1 MTCKQSDFQRVYM
14 AMALHDP
21 RPAPT
26 LVEMDA
32 SEALSWGIGQMQAFP
47 GGPGA
52 YALDQANRQYLLALV
67 VDSRQMGV
75 IDDAHFEAIL
85 AEICTVQGRARMLQA
100 LRATLS
106 ARQLAHGLMARLAQG
121 GVSGSAAYSSSA
133 AECARFLNGEA
144 DGGGALYQDFMAR
157 QDVQRG
163 MPTLVRN
170 YQVYAFSWG
179 FVTED
184 YGVWNFY
191 VADVW
196 RDGTRKYYD
205 RFVAAWDQLAEAP
218 LARARAEGNFYISF
232 DEGSSAF
239 CCISI
244 SCVLDAR
251 RQALARAWV
260 AGEFLQ
266 QIWPQ
271 MVQQATAPQSAPQ
284 GVVAR
289 ALACG

>member
-1 MTCKQSDFQRVYM
+1 MSCKETDFQRIYM
-14 AMALHDP
+14 AMAIHDP

-26 LVEMDA
+26 LVEMS
-32 SEALSWGIGQMQAFP
+32 SEDALSWGIHQMQKFP

-67 VDSRQMGV
+67 VDSRQMDM
-75 IDDAHFEAIL
+75 IDDSHFSAIL
-85 AEICTVQGRARMLQA
+85 AEISTIQGRARVLQA
-100 LRATLS
+100 LRVTLS
-106 ARQLAHGLMARLAQG
+106 ARQLTHGLMDKLSYGASAPLPAYASGAQ
-121 GVSGSAAYSSSA
+121 
-133 AECARFLNGEA
+133 ERARFLNA
-144 DGGGALYQDFMAR
+144 QPGGPGVLYRDFMAR
-157 QDVQRG
+157 KDVQHE

-170 YQVYAFSWG
+170 YQVYEFSWG

-205 RFVAAWDQLAEAP
+205 RFIAAWNQLAESK
-218 LARARAEGNFYISF
+218 LAQAITRAERKFYISF
-232 DEGSSAF
+232 DDGSSAY

-244 SCVLDAR
+244 SCVLDSR
-251 RQALARAWV
+251 RQALAREWV
-260 AGEFLQ
+260 AGEFLE

-271 MVQQATAPQSAPQ
+271 MVQQTMAPPH
-284 GVVAR
+284 
-289 ALACG
+289 ALECV